1 MGKTLNGDGVG
12 SIEYLVGR
20 GFILF
25 RAKHRSVSLLA
36 FVPGYCPVKKVL
48 V

>member
-12 SIEYLVGR
+12 IGYLVGR

-25 RAKHRSVSLLA
+25 RAKHRSVSLIA